1 MEQSTK
7 VGSAKAGV
15 TGRTP
20 GKKKMPSDLTQAI
33 HHNNDHHPHGLDK
46 YFQVLPLVE
55 NFLNETDPQLKKEN
69 RGLNFFDDNDLK
81 IIRILT
87 RGEFNIYGF
96 RNKDLRKFMTDK
108 STGQVS
114 RILKRMKL
122 HGIIKRAAN
131 SYKYYLTKMGKEVT
145 TTALKIKEFVI
156 IPALNY

>member
-1 MEQSTK
+1 MIKIGKAINRRYLEYI
-7 VGSAKAGV
+7 SAIEE
-15 TGRTP
+15 
-20 GKKKMPSDLTQAI
+20 KKMGTKRLRKVT
-33 HHNNDHHPHGLDK
+33 K
-46 YFQVLPLVE
+46 RVE
-55 NFLNETDPQLKKEN
+55 EKKRGY

-96 RNKDLRKFMTDK
+96 RNKDLRKFLDGK

-131 SYKYYLTKMGKEVT
+131 SYKYYLTKIGKEVT